1 MVMEELVHLSI
12 EVKGELGA
20 DVRLLADKEK
30 GEGYAQVISRGEGT
44 NWGAIAAIALCCEHL
59 TDSPNVLA
67 MLEEMGALARVHMMK
82 EMKENGKLI
91 TEESDDFP
99 F

>member
-1 MVMEELVHLSI
+1 
-12 EVKGELGA
+12 
-20 DVRLLADKEK
+20 
-30 GEGYAQVISRGEGT
+30 
-44 NWGAIAAIALCCEHL
+44 
-59 TDSPNVLA
+59 VLA